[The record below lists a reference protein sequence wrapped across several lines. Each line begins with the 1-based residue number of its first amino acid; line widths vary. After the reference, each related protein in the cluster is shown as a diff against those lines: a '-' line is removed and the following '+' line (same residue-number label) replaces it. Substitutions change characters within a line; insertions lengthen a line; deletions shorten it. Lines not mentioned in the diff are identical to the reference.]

1 MVVVCGGVEEF
12 ANEIKKTR
20 SEIELDKIISLD
32 FPFLTNEHN
41 STFISIPSYGELKRN
56 LIYSSK
62 KVFVLSI
69 ARIAGFENNFKQTI
83 KKKYGKSTI
92 AILIVLK
99 AILRNYTHE
108 FERIREVMN
117 RLEVDPRIEIIEEKG
132 RELRKLTDRMEGLLQ
147 MILELKEREI
157 KAFDTA
163 LIPFEYELLNT
174 EARYLLERCRSHMYR
189 ISSLRTKSEMQ
200 SNRELNDTMKKLT
213 VIMTFLSIVGIVVNV
228 PGTVG
233 AIFGIPALSNAYF
246 ESHTLGL
253 VITLLLTTTI
263 SVLLGYIYWRS
274 LRLRR

>member
-1 MVVVCGGVEEF
+1 MVIVCESIDEI
-12 ANEIKKTR
+12 ASEIKKTH
-20 SEIELDKIISLD
+20 SGIDLDKIISLD

-41 STFISIPSYGELKRN
+41 FTLISIPSYGELKHN
-56 LIYSSK
+56 FIYASK
-62 KVFVLSI
+62 KIFVLSI
-69 ARIAGFENNFKQTI
+69 AKVLGFENNFKQI
-83 KKKYGKSTI
+83 VIKKYGKSTV
-92 AILIVLK
+92 AILLVLK

-117 RLEVDPRIEIIEEKG
+117 RLEVDPRIDIIEEKG

-157 KAFDTA
+157 KSFDTA

-189 ISSLRTKSEMQ
+189 IASLRTKSEMQ

-253 VITLLLTTTI
+253 VITLLLTTII
-263 SVLLGYIYWRS
+263 SVLLGYAYWQS